1 MKNKKK
7 EINDFNLNYIKQYYP
22 TLNLY
27 KNYFNKKMKEN
38 VEKQKFKEM
47 TKIPKKISPAFG
59 RTAYT
64 EFVKPN
70 NNINLKNYNG
80 NANIVI
86 DNNFR
91 YYIEETKHF
100 YTLNND
106 HIKHRSFT
114 KDKIKKK
121 EKEEEHQKNLSV

>member
-1 MKNKKK
+1 
-7 EINDFNLNYIKQYYP
+7 
-22 TLNLY
+22 
-27 KNYFNKKMKEN
+27 MKEN
-38 VEKQKFKEM
+38 IEKQNFKEM
-47 TKIPKKISPAFG
+47 TKMPKKISPAFG

-70 NNINLKNYNG
+70 SNINLKNYNV

-86 DNNFR
+86 DNNNFR
-91 YYIEETKHF
+91 YFIEETKHF

-106 HIKHRSFT
+106 HIKHRSFI

-121 EKEEEHQKNLSV
+121 E